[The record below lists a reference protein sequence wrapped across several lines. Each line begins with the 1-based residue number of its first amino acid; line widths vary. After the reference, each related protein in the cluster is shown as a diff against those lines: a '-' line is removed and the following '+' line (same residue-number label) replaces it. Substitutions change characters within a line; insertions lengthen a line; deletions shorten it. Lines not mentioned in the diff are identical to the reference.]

1 MAGFKRDIMYMFR
14 ILWLPHGAWVIKR
27 DETGSRYIKEK
38 AVKMEQSVGRQ
49 CIDRVIHCIYFPA
62 EIKNVLFYLL
72 TSKPLERDEMI
83 KS

>member
-49 CIDRVIHCIYFPA
+49 CIDRVKVPHFPA

-72 TSKPLERDEMI
+72 TINL
-83 KS
+83 